1 MEGEGKKARY
11 ENIKGKKME
20 RKEENKFKD
29 GKREK
34 EEEMMDNIE
43 G

>member
-11 ENIKGKKME
+11 ENIKGKEME
-20 RKEENKFKD
+20 RKEKNKFKD